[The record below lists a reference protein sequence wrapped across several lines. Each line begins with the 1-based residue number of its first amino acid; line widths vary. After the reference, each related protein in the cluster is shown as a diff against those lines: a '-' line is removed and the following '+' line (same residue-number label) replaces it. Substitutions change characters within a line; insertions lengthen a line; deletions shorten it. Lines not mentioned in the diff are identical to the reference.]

1 MSMAGPPVT
10 VLGEDE
16 CWSLLSSLSLG
27 RFVTCLDGRPEIFP
41 VNFVTQ
47 RPTVLFRPAEGTS
60 PFGAAPPPFVAS
72 EADSPDA
79 DLPYGGGVTV
89 KGRAHVLSPSAE
101 IGEAGGAPLG

>member
-47 RPTVLFRPAEGTS
+47 RPTVLFRTAEGTKL
-60 PFGAAPPPFVAS
+60 FGAATHPLRGFRGR
-72 EADSPDA
+72 
-79 DLPYGGGVTV
+79 LPRRRTHLRGWSVIV
-89 KGRAHVLSPSAE
+89 KGRAHVLSTNTRNRRS
-101 IGEAGGAPLG
+101 

>member
-16 CWSLLSSLSLG
+16 CWSLLSSLSLD

-47 RPTVLFRPAEGTS
+47 RPTVL
-60 PFGAAPPPFVAS
+60 
-72 EADSPDA
+72 
-79 DLPYGGGVTV
+79 L
-89 KGRAHVLSPSAE
+89 
-101 IGEAGGAPLG
+101 